1 MGQTLKTLAPSTLSL
16 SLSLSLSEI
25 KGTEENKIK
34 EISPIIEEFYNTHFA
49 AGTKEPT
56 TTEFYR
62 AICEAVEEINKQ
74 LGSTQF
80 CVPEESKLKKAY
92 EEHHQGKGSS
102 LKREEFQKILQEII
116 VGTGFTG
123 VGAKDTLIYMFGV
136 PLTAFLIKQRIM
148 PRAIPNAFFIPAI
161 TSATAFVLAKLN
173 KV

>member
-1 MGQTLKTLAPSTLSL
+1 MGQTLKTLAPR
-16 SLSLSLSEI
+16 
-25 KGTEENKIK
+25 TEENKIK
-34 EISPIIEEFYNTHFA
+34 EISPIIEEFYKTHFE
-49 AGTKEPT
+49 AGSGTEEPT
-56 TTEFYR
+56 ATEFYR
-62 AICEAVEEINKQ
+62 AVCEAVEKINKQ

-92 EEHHQGKGSS
+92 EQHHKGMGSS

-123 VGAKDTLIYMFGV
+123 VGAKDTLMYMFGV